1 MAQIWNLN
9 SIHILRYCLFCWNF
23 YDLPKNC
30 VCNAVRFAKKS
41 ESQATVTD
49 VSVGIAFAT
58 FVGVLVYHTYQQV
71 WSKLQQRIHL
81 LTLTQIEKWKWWS
94 LTFILDHKSKS
105 QVNFAPSTLELSP
118 KNRIW
123 VGVVW
128 WSMIANNQLG
138 WTSTSLLYFNVM
150 LTLVLLTKPLT
161 SQYMTV
167 CSVIAWEEKGLD
179 HLACTNWNVMTFMRI
194 HKVKIY
200 DSMVSDWTWSFMR
213 AMSGLTTTINN
224 VEIWC
229 SLSLSK
235 VHGRTE

>member
-1 MAQIWNLN
+1 MKWISHYLFWNLRSQN
-9 SIHILRYCLFCWNF
+9 WKVKVVEFNF
-23 YDLPKNC
+23 HFGPR
-30 VCNAVRFAKKS
+30 V
-41 ESQATVTD
+41 
-49 VSVGIAFAT
+49 
-58 FVGVLVYHTYQQV
+58 
-71 WSKLQQRIHL
+71 
-81 LTLTQIEKWKWWS
+81 
-94 LTFILDHKSKS
+94 KS
-105 QVNFAPSTLELSP
+105 QVNFAPSTLELPP
-118 KNRIW
+118 KNPIW
-123 VGVVW
+123 VGAVW

-200 DSMVSDWTWSFMR
+200 DSMVSDWTGSFMR

-229 SLSLSK
+229 PLSLSK